1 MQKTFNFKTKLLLLF
16 IFISSGLV
24 KINAQIVTLNP
35 GFATAETNNVIL
47 TFNADMGTAGLLNQ
61 SVIYTHT
68 GVITNLSTSNSDWKY
83 VLTNW
88 TTNLPK
94 ALLTRVGTTNAYTL
108 NIGNIR
114 SFYGVPSGEQILK
127 LAMVFR
133 NADGSKEGKATG
145 GADIFIDINQGSFQI
160 KINAPTKG
168 TFYNSSDSVT
178 VNCSSSDLGELKLF
192 ANGNLVSTKTNDS
205 VLIYKNLFSNIGT
218 GRINFVLEA
227 TKNTL
232 KYYDTTYILSKQA
245 SNIAVSPNGII
256 DGINYLNDTS
266 VILQLFAPFKSYVYV
281 VGDFNNWEFNPN
293 YQMNKTP
300 DGNRYWIRINGL
312 KKGTEYGF
320 QYSIDDAQL
329 KVADVYADKILD
341 PFNDKWI
348 SNTTYPNLKPYPTG
362 KTTEIVS
369 VLETGQSPFDWK
381 NNSYSRPNNDKLV
394 IYELLLRDFLGTHDF
409 KTLKDTLNYLQK
421 LGVNCIELMPVN
433 EFEGNES
440 WGYNPMFFF
449 ALDKYYGS
457 KNLYKEFIDECHKR
471 NMTVVMDIAL
481 NHSFGQNPQVRMYF
495 DKTAG
500 QYGQPTANNPWF
512 NQVDKHPYG
521 VGYDYN
527 HETDATKTFV
537 DRVLKYWITEYKI
550 DGYRFDLSK
559 GFTQKNTL
567 GDVGGWSAYDQSRID
582 IWSRIRGEIVK
593 YSPNAYLILEHLGDN
608 SEEKV
613 LANMGFML
621 WGKMTENYAEANMG
635 YNNAKA
641 DLSWGN
647 YKNRQ
652 YTFPNLVTYAES
664 HDEERIMYSTLQYGN
679 SSGSYNTKTLNTAL
693 KRTEAYHALLIPQKG
708 PKMLWQGGEL
718 GYDVSINTN
727 GRTGNKPFNWSFQTD
742 ANRISVYN
750 SIGKLAKLKQ
760 HVSFGSDNYS
770 YNVNGTGKF
779 LKVSH
784 DSMNSIII
792 GNFDVV
798 SLNITPV
805 FQHTG
810 WWYNYIT
817 LDSINITDVNKVIP
831 ILPGEYIVYTD
842 VNLNKNKPNSGTFTN
857 EISDVSTVNIY
868 PNPTNQNAT
877 VSIYFRNYSNLE
889 LAIYDVVGK
898 NVYEYQNKNEYFY
911 GVQNFDLDLA
921 KLQKGLYTV
930 SVKTNSGKTTTK
942 LLIN

>member
-1 MQKTFNFKTKLLLLF
+1 
-16 IFISSGLV
+16 
-24 KINAQIVTLNP
+24 
-35 GFATAETNNVIL
+35 
-47 TFNADMGTAGLLNQ
+47 
-61 SVIYTHT
+61 
-68 GVITNLSTSNSDWKY
+68 
-83 VLTNW
+83 
-88 TTNLPK
+88 
-94 ALLTRVGTTNAYTL
+94 
-108 NIGNIR
+108 
-114 SFYGVPSGEQILK
+114 
-127 LAMVFR
+127 
-133 NADGSKEGKATG
+133 
-145 GADIFIDINQGSFQI
+145 
-160 KINAPTKG
+160 
-168 TFYNSSDSVT
+168 
-178 VNCSSSDLGELKLF
+178 
-192 ANGNLVSTKTNDS
+192 
-205 VLIYKNLFSNIGT
+205 
-218 GRINFVLEA
+218 
-227 TKNTL
+227 
-232 KYYDTTYILSKQA
+232 
-245 SNIAVSPNGII
+245 
-256 DGINYLNDTS
+256 
-266 VILQLFAPFKSYVYV
+266 
-281 VGDFNNWEFNPN
+281 
-293 YQMNKTP
+293 
-300 DGNRYWIRINGL
+300 
-312 KKGTEYGF
+312 
-320 QYSIDDAQL
+320 
-329 KVADVYADKILD
+329 
-341 PFNDKWI
+341 
-348 SNTTYPNLKPYPTG
+348 
-362 KTTEIVS
+362 
-369 VLETGQSPFDWK
+369 
-381 NNSYSRPNNDKLV
+381 
-394 IYELLLRDFLGTHDF
+394 
-409 KTLKDTLNYLQK
+409 
-421 LGVNCIELMPVN
+421 MPVN

-495 DKTAG
+495 DKNAG

-512 NQVDKHPYG
+512 NQVDKHPFG

-527 HETDATKTFV
+527 HEVDATKTFV

-635 YNNAKA
+635 YNNAKS

-664 HDEERIMYSTLQYGN
+664 HDEERIMYSTLQFGN

-718 GYDVSINTN
+718 GYEVSINTN
-727 GRTGNKPFNWSFQTD
+727 GRTGNKPFNWSFQTN
-742 ANRISVYN
+742 ANRMSVYN
-750 SIGKLAKLKQ
+750 SISKLAKLKQ

-770 YNVNGTGKF
+770 YNVSGSGKF

-798 SLNITPV
+798 NLNITPV
-805 FQHTG
+805 FHHTG
-810 WWYNYIT
+810 WWYNYIS
-817 LDSINITDVNKVIP
+817 LDSINITDVNKVVS
-831 ILPGEYIVYTD
+831 ILPGEYLVYTD
-842 VNLNKNKPNSGTFTN
+842 VNLNKNKTSGGTFTN
-857 EISDVSTVNIY
+857 EINDISTVNIY

-877 VSIYFRNYSNLE
+877 VSIDFKNYSNLE

-921 KLQKGLYTV
+921 KLQKGLYIV
-930 SVKTNSGKTTTK
+930 SVKTKSGKTTTK